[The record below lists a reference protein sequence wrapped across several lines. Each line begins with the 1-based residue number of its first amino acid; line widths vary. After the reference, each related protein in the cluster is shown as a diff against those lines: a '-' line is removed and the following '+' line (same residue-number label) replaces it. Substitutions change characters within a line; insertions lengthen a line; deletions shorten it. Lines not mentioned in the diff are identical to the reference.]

1 MRRLRRWVQVGAP
14 DPWLTPV
21 SGMAAVT
28 ALVDLLSMIKLLD
41 MAIGQIADQGMRS
54 GVHRWAAAGRVGHD
68 AAGRGGLPGRTGPS
82 TRRCAGQ
89 MLALV
94 TGLSS
99 TTVTGLA
106 RRFAD
111 G

>member
-28 ALVDLLSMIKLLD
+28 ALVDLLSMIKFLD

-68 AAGRGGLPGRTGPS
+68 AQLGGEDFLVGLDRQRADVPV
-82 TRRCAGQ
+82 RC
-89 MLALV
+89 
-94 TGLSS
+94 S
-99 TTVTGLA
+99 
-106 RRFAD
+106 RW
-111 G
+111 